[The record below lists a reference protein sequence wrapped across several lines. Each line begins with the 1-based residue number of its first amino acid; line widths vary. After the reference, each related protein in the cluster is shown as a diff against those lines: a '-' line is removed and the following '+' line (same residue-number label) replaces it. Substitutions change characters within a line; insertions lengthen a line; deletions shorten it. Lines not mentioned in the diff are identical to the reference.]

1 VSPKVTRR
9 SGTASEAARAERSG
23 ADATDTGG
31 RQREAVRILVVEDDF
46 FVALQAEAALIEAG
60 FRVIGTVAS
69 AEQAI
74 ALAQAEAPALAVMD
88 IRLAGR
94 RDGVDAALELFHTLG
109 IRCIFASAHDDSE
122 VRRRAQPA
130 TPLGWLA
137 KPYTMGS
144 LIEMVCRALCELK
157 EPRAK

>member
-1 VSPKVTRR
+1 VSPKDTRR
-9 SGTASEAARAERSG
+9 SGTASEPARDQASAERSG
-23 ADATDTGG
+23 GDSGE
-31 RQREAVRILVVEDDF
+31 RQRKAARILIVEDDF

-60 FRVIGTVAS
+60 FRVIGTVSS

-94 RDGVDAALELFHTLG
+94 RDGVDAALELFRTLG
-109 IRCIFASAHDDSE
+109 IRCIFASAHDDGE

-130 TPLGWLA
+130 TPLGWLG

-144 LIEMVCRALCELK
+144 LVDMVWRALGELK
-157 EPRAK
+157 EPP